1 MRNLKPQVW
10 TCICIST
17 AAIGALVSGL
27 VVAHIHTGINIPDFT
42 DETKTD
48 VETWRTDNKLDES
61 RVVYVY
67 QYSLKEDKDVVLEQ
81 SLPENDKLNENE
93 NLYIILSN
101 GADPYEEFTLPDF
114 TDKTID
120 EIKTYFTENKFPDVT
135 YTEVESDVED
145 NKFVDMTPGVNSKVM
160 RRDHIEVKYS
170 KPAKEVTVPDLMTYS
185 LDNLNAWAEENGIN
199 INLVKE
205 SSDTVA
211 EGSLISVSTEAGKT
225 IHEGD
230 TIGVKVSTGQNTPEQ
245 EEQKEAEEK
254 NNSSSSNNTNSSS
267 SNNSAGNSGGTTSG
281 NSNSGNSGTN
291 NNTSQANVPEVYDN
305 PLSGMSTDDFDGW
318 SADQI
323 RSFINN
329 RFTGKKVSIVYN
341 TVNGENPGVSSM
353 TQTPTVTEGG
363 TVYVTIITN

>member
-67 QYSLKEDKDVVLEQ
+67 QYSLKEDKDEVLEQ

-230 TIGVKVSTGQNTPEQ
+230 TIDVKVSTGQNTPEQ

-254 NNSSSSNNTNSSS
+254 NNSSNNNTASSNQ
-267 SNNSAGNSGGTTSG
+267 SNNSSQQASSNQQTSSNQGKQPASTAAAQETASDCPGSVPTGIFKGDVIGSLSATYPGCKITGISYRKTEDTNPENKDNVLASYSRNSDGT
-281 NSNSGNSGTN
+281 
-291 NNTSQANVPEVYDN
+291 A
-305 PLSGMSTDDFDGW
+305 
-318 SADQI
+318 
-323 RSFINN
+323 
-329 RFTGKKVSIVYN
+329 SISIY
-341 TVNGENPGVSSM
+341 
-353 TQTPTVTEGG
+353 QK
-363 TVYVTIITN
+363 YK